1 MDNDIEDEDII
12 EEGPPV
18 LVMYHKKSNE
28 AVVYHGNESYLWKI
42 LKCHWFSGKRE
53 FDLLVN
59 FVETGKFEYFEY
71 PFEDDEMEGEEAE
84 ADEVEIEED
93 GSDKVEIIGNDQEEQ
108 LATEQR
114 PGKEEL

>member
-1 MDNDIEDEDII
+1 
-12 EEGPPV
+12 
-18 LVMYHKKSNE
+18 
-28 AVVYHGNESYLWKI
+28 
-42 LKCHWFSGKRE
+42 
-53 FDLLVN
+53 
-59 FVETGKFEYFEY
+59 
-71 PFEDDEMEGEEAE
+71 MEGEEAE